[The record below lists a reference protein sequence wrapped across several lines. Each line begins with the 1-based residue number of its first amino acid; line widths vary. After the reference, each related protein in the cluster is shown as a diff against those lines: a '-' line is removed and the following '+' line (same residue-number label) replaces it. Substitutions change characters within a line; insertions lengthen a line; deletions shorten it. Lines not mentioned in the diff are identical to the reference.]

1 MGAHLRLRVSAIRGI
16 VIRTPEPIDR
26 EALHGFFRLVIEDTY
41 QKEGIDHLV
50 DDLEEE
56 ICYKK
61 SLLQRQGTERFFLLA
76 EKDSQIIG
84 TIEYGPASELI
95 MTLTNGAYRGI
106 PEVGTVFVHP
116 DHQRMGVG
124 SLMVNAML
132 LILLGRGVEVFCL
145 DSGYTRAQAVWKKRF
160 GEPDH
165 RFTDHWGEG
174 MDHLIWKRSVRDQI
188 VF

>member
-1 MGAHLRLRVSAIRGI
+1 M

-50 DDLEEE
+50 D
-56 ICYKK
+56 
-61 SLLQRQGTERFFLLA
+61 FLVA

-84 TIEYGPASELI
+84 TIEYGPASKLI
-95 MTLTNGAYRGI
+95 MTLTNGAYGGI

-116 DHQRMGVG
+116 DHQRIGVG
-124 SLMVNAML
+124 SLVVNAML

>member
-1 MGAHLRLRVSAIRGI
+1 VGAHLRLRVSATRGI
-16 VIRTPEPIDR
+16 VIRAPEPIDR

-41 QKEGIDHLV
+41 HREGIDHLV

-56 ICYKK
+56 IRYKK

-76 EKDSQIIG
+76 DKGSQIIG

-95 MTLTNGAYRGI
+95 LDLTSGAYRGI

-116 DHQRMGVG
+116 DHQRRGVG
-124 SLMVNAML
+124 TLMVNAML
-132 LILLGRGVEVFCL
+132 LILLGRGIEVFCL

-174 MDHLIWKRSVRDQI
+174 MDHLIWKRSVRSQI

>member
-1 MGAHLRLRVSAIRGI
+1 MTASRGI
-16 VIRTPEPIDR
+16 VIRTPELTDR
-26 EALHGFFRLVIEDTY
+26 VALHGFFRLVIEDTY
-41 QKEGIDHLV
+41 HREGIDHLV
-50 DDLEEE
+50 DNLEEE
-56 ICYKK
+56 IRYKK

-95 MTLTNGAYRGI
+95 MDLTNGAYRGL
-106 PEVGTVFVHP
+106 PEIGTVFVHP
-116 DHQRMGVG
+116 DHQRIGVG

-165 RFTDHWGEG
+165 RFTDYWGEG
-174 MDHLIWKRSVRDQI
+174 MDHMIWKRSVRSQI